1 MNKIN
6 YRIVLDAHKGGI
18 QKTLH
23 GFFAGDVLS
32 RRIVISLVAGS
43 TPYVFG
49 ENTAAVMYVTKPN
62 GETSYNACT
71 IEDNVIFYDVLQ
83 TDVDAEGITTMQ
95 VKVMTGDT
103 VLHAPMF
110 AVEAQSAMASDEQ
123 AIATPT
129 FTALETA
136 LVKAETVYNERLV
149 SIDIAEDLIFTA
161 TYANGNTYVS
171 TALKDAYS
179 TLKDVS
185 DAEDLRVKAEKE
197 RIDAEQKRVQAEN
210 VRLQAEEKRVQEYTV
225 LKDSIEDSA
234 EKAIALQDDVA
245 DIANRALLAADG
257 SAVSVKAPKL
267 NADTVGGYSIDDIKA
282 YVDAEIQKHLI

>member
-49 ENTAAVMYVTKPN
+49 ENTVAVMYVTKPN

-71 IEDNVIFYDVLQ
+71 IEDNVVFYDVLQ

-95 VKVMTGDT
+95 IKVMTGDT

-129 FTALETA
+129 FTALEAA

-149 SIDIAEDLIFTA
+149 SVDIEEDLTFIA
-161 TYANGNTYVS
+161 TYADGTVQ
-171 TALKDAYS
+171 T
-179 TLKDVS
+179 S
-185 DAEDLRVKAEKE
+185 DSLQKAFAELSEAAVAEQERVEAEKL
-197 RIDAEQKRVQAEN
+197 RVQAEEQR
-210 VRLQAEEKRVQEYTV
+210 VAEYSA
-225 LKDSIEDSA
+225 LKDSIENSA
-234 EKAIALQDDVA
+234 EEAIALQDEVR
-245 DIANRALLAADG
+245 DIVDHALLAADG
-257 SAVSVKAPKL
+257 SAITEKAPKL

-282 YVDAEIQKHLI
+282 YVAAEIQKHLT